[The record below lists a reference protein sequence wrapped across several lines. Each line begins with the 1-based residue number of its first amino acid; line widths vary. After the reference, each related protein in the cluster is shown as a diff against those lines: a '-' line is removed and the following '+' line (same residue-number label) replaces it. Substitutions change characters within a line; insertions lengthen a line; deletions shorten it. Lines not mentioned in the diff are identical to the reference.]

1 MLKIEYSSRFKRDY
15 KKIAKDQ
22 DTVAKIREVLTLLV
36 NEKQLPAK
44 NRPHPL
50 AGNYQNYMECH
61 IKPDLLLVYRIN
73 DNLLIL
79 ELFRTRFSVSTP
91 RQSSIAAPA
100 NSINNADSNLH
111 SR

>member
-79 ELFRTRFSVSTP
+79 ELFRTIQVFRLNATAVIHC
-91 RQSSIAAPA
+91 SS
-100 NSINNADSNLH
+100 SKQH
-111 SR
+111 Q

>member
-50 AGNYQNYMECH
+50 SGNYQNYMECH

-79 ELFRTRFSVSTP
+79 ELFRIGS
-91 RQSSIAAPA
+91 
-100 NSINNADSNLH
+100 H
-111 SR
+111 SELF

>member
-50 AGNYQNYMECH
+50 AG
-61 IKPDLLLVYRIN
+61 KT
-73 DNLLIL
+73 
-79 ELFRTRFSVSTP
+79 F
-91 RQSSIAAPA
+91 
-100 NSINNADSNLH
+100 
-111 SR
+111 

>member
-1 MLKIEYSSRFKRDY
+1 MTQLKRGSCVRP
-15 KKIAKDQ
+15 AKDQ
-22 DTVAKIREVLTLLV
+22 DAVAKIREVLTLLV

-79 ELFRTRFSVSTP
+79 ELFRIGS
-91 RQSSIAAPA
+91 
-100 NSINNADSNLH
+100 H
-111 SR
+111 SELF